1 MSAIAATADLP
12 LYLQMGRYAKGSQ
25 ALFELRAER
34 FRAEQA
40 EKSAATA
47 DAPNATGPGADD
59 AIITGSIGEEAAD
72 DGLAFGDLV
81 DALNP
86 LQHLPGISSLYRGIT
101 GDEISAPARIV
112 GGAIFGGPIGAG
124 LSIAESILEEATGSD
139 VGGHVMAWFGGTPVD
154 EPQGA
159 APDAE
164 ALTLVATTAGDQQP
178 QAPGAPL
185 PSLSPDAFNALLAL
199 DTKGPGAAASVD
211 VEADE
216 PEQEAFWN
224 RTREPVDVAAA
235 MELALERYGRLQENR
250 QP

>member
-34 FRAEQA
+34 FRAEQT
-40 EKSAATA
+40 EKSASASN
-47 DAPNATGPGADD
+47 APNATETGADD
-59 AIITGSIGEEAAD
+59 ALITGSIGEDAVE
-72 DGLAFGDLV
+72 DGLAFADLV

-86 LQHLPGISSLYRGIT
+86 LQHLPGISSLYREVT

-139 VGGHVMAWFGGTPVD
+139 IGGHVMAWFGDTPAG
-154 EPQGA
+154 EPQVA
-159 APDAE
+159 ASNADAPILAAANAKRE
-164 ALTLVATTAGDQQP
+164 P
-178 QAPGAPL
+178 QRASTPL
-185 PSLSPDAFNALLAL
+185 PALSPDAFNALLAM

-211 VEADE
+211 VEEDE
-216 PEQEAFWN
+216 PQQEAFWN
-224 RTREPVDVAAA
+224 RTGEPVDVAAA
-235 MELALERYGRLQENR
+235 MELALERYGRLQENSR
-250 QP
+250 P